1 MSEKETKELA
11 EELATF
17 IKEHK
22 GGDTVVIDVSQQA
35 GWTDFFI
42 ISTVTSLAHLKGLTR
57 DLWGFLSERGIGV
70 LNRHKQVSK
79 EGWELIDC
87 GDIVIHLMS
96 SELREFYNLEKLWHT
111 AEHFKLK

>member
-1 MSEKETKELA
+1 MSDNETKNLTKEIA
-11 EELATF
+11 AF
-17 IKEHK
+17 INERK
-22 GGDTVVIDVSQQA
+22 GSDTVVIDVSQQA

-42 ISTVTSLAHLKGLTR
+42 ISTVSSLAHLKGLAR
-57 DLWGFLSERGIGV
+57 DIWGFLSDRGITV

-96 SELREFYNLEKLWHT
+96 SELREFYNLERLWHLG
-111 AEHFKLK
+111 EQLEVK